1 MELYHKKLNTKIKK
15 ENNRY
20 NNNRYNPKENSFN
33 ETANKTFYVQ
43 KMFRKKNIIQQKDD
57 LNLSSSEKKI
67 LSSKK
72 MILIYLH
79 KISKMFLTTSKIFSP
94 MIIPR
99 KKQ

>member
-1 MELYHKKLNTKIKK
+1 MELYHKKLNMKIKK
-15 ENNRY
+15 ENNRF

-43 KMFRKKNIIQQKDD
+43 KMFRKK
-57 LNLSSSEKKI
+57 I
-67 LSSKK
+67 LSRKK